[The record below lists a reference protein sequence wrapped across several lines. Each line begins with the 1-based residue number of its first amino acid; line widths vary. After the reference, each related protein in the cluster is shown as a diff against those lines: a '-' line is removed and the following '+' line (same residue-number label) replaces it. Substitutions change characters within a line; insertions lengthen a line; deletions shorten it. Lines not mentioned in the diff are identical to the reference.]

1 MGKPISIF
9 QYIFNVLCLLIIC
22 ESWSQES
29 PKIIE
34 IQQAGSASRNE
45 TIYPGATILNRS
57 ETKRVHL
64 FHQGALIISD
74 YAIFYPEQN
83 NFNARGDVVFT
94 QGDSITM
101 TSQRLDYSG
110 NTRIA
115 KAYGSVHL
123 VRTDMDLKTNTLE
136 LDRIENQVY
145 YNTQGVIV
153 DSVNTLTSQQGIYYV
168 DEKKYRFLSD
178 VVIEN
183 PSYTINSERLDY
195 FTEINHAFLYG
206 PTEILGQ
213 DYLIQS
219 ERGFYDMDADTGIFK
234 QNAVI
239 HYDNKIIYGDSLYF
253 DNPSQYAAA
262 TSNIKLIDTINRSII
277 EGHYGEIFK
286 ARDSAIITNRALA
299 TNIFDNDSLYIHGD
313 TLIVTGPEENRIFR
327 AFYDVRLFKS
337 DIQGKSD
344 SLYIDETSGL
354 TKLLKRPPTKKQLQI
369 MTEQDRTNTN
379 PVMWFDKTQMT
390 GDIIKLLS
398 NPNTRKLDSLHID
411 GNVLIIEKDS
421 LSDDG
426 YNQISG
432 AKLRGDFDEGKLNSL
447 DITKNTMMIYYLYS
461 DESLELIGIDKTS
474 CSAMRVEFEL
484 GQVVSIKFLGQ
495 PDGKVYPEVDLD
507 PNERILEGF
516 SYRILEKPTNIDD
529 LFSPSDNE
537 FQFQIIQP
545 ISFIREDEEPTE
557 KPENEQ

>member
-1 MGKPISIF
+1 MQPFCS
-9 QYIFNVLCLLIIC
+9 VV
-22 ESWSQES
+22 WPQENE
-29 PKIIE
+29 KIIE
-34 IQQAGSASRNE
+34 IQQAGSATRDDAL
-45 TIYPGATILNRS
+45 YPGATILNRS

-64 FHQGALIISD
+64 FHQGALIVSD

-83 NFNARGDVVFT
+83 HFNARGNVVFT

-101 TSQRLDYSG
+101 TSQRLNYNG

-115 KAYGSVHL
+115 QAIGSVHL
-123 VRTDMDLKTNTLE
+123 IRTDMDLKTNTLE
-136 LDRIENQVY
+136 LDRIQNQVY
-145 YNTQGVIV
+145 YNTEGVII
-153 DSVNTLTSQQGIYYV
+153 DSINTLTSQQGVYYV
-168 DEKKYRFLSD
+168 NQKKYRFLSD
-178 VVIEN
+178 VVIKN
-183 PSYTINSERLDY
+183 PDYTINSERLDY
-195 FTEINHAFLYG
+195 FTELNHAFLYG

-253 DNPSQYAAA
+253 NNGHQYAAA

-313 TLIVTGPEENRIFR
+313 TLIVTGPEDKRIFK

-344 SLYIDETSGL
+344 SLYIDESSGL
-354 TKLLKRPPTKKQLQI
+354 IKLLKRPPSKKELQI
-369 MTEQDRTNTN
+369 MTAENRTNRN

-398 NPNTRKLDSLHID
+398 NPYTRQLDSLHID
-411 GNVLIIEKDS
+411 GNVFIIEKDT
-421 LSDDG
+421 LSDHG
-426 YNQISG
+426 YNQIIG
-432 AKLRGDFDEGKLNSL
+432 AKLRGDFDDGKLNSL
-447 DITKNTMMIYYLYS
+447 DITKNTTMVYYLYS
-461 DESLELIGIDKTS
+461 DESFELIGIDKTT
-474 CSAMRVEFEL
+474 CSAMRMEFEL
-484 GQVVSIKFLGQ
+484 DQVVSIRFLGQ
-495 PDGKVYPEVDLD
+495 PEGKVYPEVDLN

-516 SYRILEKPTNIDD
+516 SYRIKEKPTGIDD
-529 LFSPSDNE
+529 LFSQQDNA
-537 FQFQIIQP
+537 FQIPMIQP
-545 ISFIREDEEPTE
+545 IPFIREEEE
-557 KPENEQ
+557 EVEEEIE

>member
-1 MGKPISIF
+1 MGKPSLIF
-9 QYIFNVLCLLIIC
+9 QYIFTTLCLIIIWA
-22 ESWSQES
+22 SWSQEN

-34 IQQAGSASRNE
+34 IQQAGSASRDE
-45 TIYPGATILNRS
+45 TLYPGATILNRS
-57 ETKRVHL
+57 QKQRVHL

-74 YAIFYPEQN
+74 YAIFYPKLN
-83 NFNARGDVVFT
+83 NFNARGNVVFT

-101 TSQRLDYSG
+101 TSQRLDYNG

-136 LDRIENQVY
+136 LDRVENQIY
-145 YNTQGVIV
+145 YNTQGTIV
-153 DSVNTLTSQQGIYYV
+153 DSTNTLTSQQGIYYV
-168 DEKKYRFLSD
+168 DKKKYRFLSD
-178 VVIEN
+178 VMIEN
-183 PSYTINSERLDY
+183 PNYTIHSEKLDY

-206 PTEILGQ
+206 PTEILGE
-213 DYLIQS
+213 DYFIQS

-253 DNPSQYAAA
+253 DNLSQYAAA

-286 ARDSAIITNRALA
+286 AKDSAIITNRALA
-299 TNIFDNDSLYIHGD
+299 TNIFDNDSLYIHAD
-313 TLIVTGPEENRIFR
+313 TLIVTGPEENRIFKG
-327 AFYDVRLFKS
+327 FYDVRIFKS

-344 SLYIDETSGL
+344 SIYIDETSGL
-354 TKLLKRPPTKKQLQI
+354 TKLLKRPPTKKEYQI
-369 MTEQDRTNTN
+369 MTEQDRTNIN
-379 PVMWFDKTQMT
+379 PVMWLDKTQMT
-390 GDIIKLLS
+390 GDVIKLLS

-421 LSDDG
+421 LSENG

-432 AKLRGDFDEGKLNSL
+432 AKLRGDFDDGKLNSL
-447 DITKNTMMIYYLYS
+447 DITKNTMMIYYLYNDQS
-461 DESLELIGIDKTS
+461 FELIGIDKTS
-474 CSAMRVEFEL
+474 CNAIQMKFKL
-484 GQVVSIKFLGQ
+484 GQVESIRFLGQ
-495 PDGKVYPEVDLD
+495 PDGKVYPEVDLN
-507 PNERILEGF
+507 PNERVLEGF
-516 SYRILEKPTNIDD
+516 SYRIPEKPTNIDD

-545 ISFIREDEEPTE
+545 IPFIREDEEE
-557 KPENEQ
+557 LENDE